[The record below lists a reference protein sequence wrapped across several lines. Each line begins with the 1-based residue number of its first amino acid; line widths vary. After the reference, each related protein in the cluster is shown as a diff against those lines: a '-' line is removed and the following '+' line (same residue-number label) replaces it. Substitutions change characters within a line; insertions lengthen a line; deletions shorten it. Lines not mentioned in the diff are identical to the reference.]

1 LIIFAIII
9 IGGKYMI
16 KRDMQK
22 FIKTGNVND
31 YLEYKKKQNSEIS
44 KEIAPGE
51 KNESKRRNH
60 SKGGE
65 ISGKS

>member
-1 LIIFAIII
+1 
-9 IGGKYMI
+9 MI